1 MVIQGESSFCQAI
14 NAGIPQGS
22 VLGPLLFLVFI
33 NDLPENLESHVR
45 LFADDSKLFVT
56 TANSL
61 DPETT
66 LNNDLAS
73 INLWAKKWLVY
84 FNPDKTESLFISTNP
99 NASPQPPI
107 YFDGQI
113 VKEVSAHKHLGVTIS
128 SNLTWNKH
136 IADVSTKALHHLDIL

>member
-113 VKEVSAHKHLGVTIS
+113 VK
-128 SNLTWNKH
+128 
-136 IADVSTKALHHLDIL
+136 DVSGLLFHPI